1 MQKIHFIIKVVKWID
16 GFEVRG
22 GARMVAEKERVLM
35 DLKDVF
41 EYAFDEIF
49 VTDEQG
55 IVVRVN
61 STCERHYQLA
71 AEELVGKH
79 VKELQKD
86 GIFYPSATLE
96 VIEKKRP
103 IELVQ
108 TTKSGEYLHVRTR
121 PVFDDEG
128 NLRRVISYS
137 RDLTELYQL
146 RQKVEEMDNQLKTYK
161 KELRETY
168 EHEGLIF
175 KSLAMQKIVDTIK
188 KVSVVDSTVLVLG
201 ETGVG
206 KSRLVRHL
214 HEVSHRKNES
224 FYEINCAALPTNLIE
239 SELFGYSGGSFTG
252 ANREGKKG
260 LLESAHKGTLFLDE
274 IGEMPI
280 EIQAKLLQVLQEKTF
295 RPIGGRELKKVDVRI
310 VAATN
315 RDLSEMV
322 KQGTFRKDLYYRLN
336 VIPIAI
342 PPLRERTEDILPL
355 IYHYLQHFNK
365 KYGRDVKLAPSTLQ
379 MFVGYPWEGNN
390 REIEN
395 VIERIVITVDDVVT
409 VQDLPLSMQEAAVEQ
424 SGQSL
429 YKMLEEVERNI
440 ILKAYKTYGSSYKVA
455 DFLQISQSAATR
467 KIKKFIEEEE
477 NIG

>member
-1 MQKIHFIIKVVKWID
+1 MDLKLGV
-16 GFEVRG
+16 
-22 GARMVAEKERVLM
+22 ARMVAEKERVLM

-71 AEELVGKH
+71 AEKLVGKH

-175 KSLAMQKIVDTIK
+175 RSLAMQKIVDTIK

-355 IYHYLQHFNK
+355 IYHYLQYFNK
-365 KYGRDVKLAPSTLQ
+365 KYGRDVKLAPGTLQ

-409 VQDLPLSMQEAAVEQ
+409 VEDLPLSMQEAAVEQ

-455 DFLQISQSAATR
+455 EFLQISQSAATR

>member
-1 MQKIHFIIKVVKWID
+1 MDLKLGV
-16 GFEVRG
+16 
-22 GARMVAEKERVLM
+22 ARMVAEKERVLM

-214 HEVSHRKNES
+214 HEVSHRKHES

-274 IGEMPI
+274 IGEMPL

-322 KQGTFRKDLYYRLN
+322 KEGTFRKDLYYRLN

-409 VQDLPLSMQEAAVEQ
+409 VEDLPLSMQEAAVEQ

-455 DFLQISQSAATR
+455 EFLQISQSAATR

>member
-1 MQKIHFIIKVVKWID
+1 
-16 GFEVRG
+16 
-22 GARMVAEKERVLM
+22 MVAEKERVLM
-35 DLKDVF
+35 DLQDVF

-49 VTDEQG
+49 VTDEKG

-71 AEELVGKH
+71 AKELVGKH

-175 KSLAMQKIVDTIK
+175 KSIAMQKIVETIK

-214 HEVSHRKNES
+214 HEVSNRKNES

-239 SELFGYSGGSFTG
+239 SELFGYAGGSFTG

-274 IGEMPI
+274 IGEMPL

-315 RDLSEMV
+315 RDLSMMV

-336 VIPIAI
+336 VIPILI

-355 IYHYLQHFNK
+355 IYHYLQHFNG
-365 KYGRDVKLAPSTLQ
+365 KYGRNVKLAPSTLQ

-395 VIERIVITVDDVVT
+395 VIERIVITADDIVT
-409 VQDLPLSMQEAAVEQ
+409 IEDLPIAMQESTVEQ

-455 DFLQISQSAATR
+455 EFLKISQSAATR
-467 KIKKFIEEEE
+467 KIKKLIEEEE

>member
-1 MQKIHFIIKVVKWID
+1 
-16 GFEVRG
+16 
-22 GARMVAEKERVLM
+22 MVAEKERVLM

-315 RDLSEMV
+315 RDLSMMV

-355 IYHYLQHFNK
+355 IYHYLQQFNK

-409 VQDLPLSMQEAAVEQ
+409 VEDLPLSMQEAAVEQ

-455 DFLQISQSAATR
+455 EFLQISQSAATR

>member
-1 MQKIHFIIKVVKWID
+1 
-16 GFEVRG
+16 
-22 GARMVAEKERVLM
+22 MVAEKERVLM

-315 RDLSEMV
+315 RDLREMV

-336 VIPIAI
+336 VIPIVI

-365 KYGRDVKLAPSTLQ
+365 KYGRDVKLAPGTLQ

-409 VQDLPLSMQEAAVEQ
+409 VEDLPLSMQEAAVEQ

-455 DFLQISQSAATR
+455 EFLQISQSAATR

>member
-1 MQKIHFIIKVVKWID
+1 
-16 GFEVRG
+16 
-22 GARMVAEKERVLM
+22 MVAEKERVLM

-214 HEVSHRKNES
+214 HEVSHRKHES

-274 IGEMPI
+274 IGEMPL

-342 PPLRERTEDILPL
+342 SPLRERTEDILPL

-409 VQDLPLSMQEAAVEQ
+409 VEDLPLSMQEAAVEQ

-455 DFLQISQSAATR
+455 EFLQISQSAATR

>member
-1 MQKIHFIIKVVKWID
+1 MDLKLGV
-16 GFEVRG
+16 
-22 GARMVAEKERVLM
+22 ARMVAEKERVLM

-214 HEVSHRKNES
+214 HEVSHRKHES

-274 IGEMPI
+274 IGEMPL

-322 KQGTFRKDLYYRLN
+322 KQGIFRKDLYYRLN

-409 VQDLPLSMQEAAVEQ
+409 VEDLPLSMQEAAVEQ

-455 DFLQISQSAATR
+455 EFLQISQSAATR

>member
-1 MQKIHFIIKVVKWID
+1 
-16 GFEVRG
+16 
-22 GARMVAEKERVLM
+22 MVAEKERVLM

-175 KSLAMQKIVDTIK
+175 KSIAMQKIIETIK

-224 FYEINCAALPTNLIE
+224 FHEINCAALPTNLIE

-274 IGEMPI
+274 IGEMPL

-322 KQGTFRKDLYYRLN
+322 KRGTFRKDLYYRLN
-336 VIPIAI
+336 VIPISI

-355 IYHYLQHFNK
+355 VYHYLQHFNK

-395 VIERIVITVDDVVT
+395 VIERIVITADDVVT
-409 VQDLPLSMQEAAVEQ
+409 IEDLPIAMQESTVEQ

-440 ILKAYKTYGSSYKVA
+440 ILKAYKTCGSSYKVA
-455 DFLQISQSAATR
+455 EFLKISQSAATR

>member
-1 MQKIHFIIKVVKWID
+1 M
-16 GFEVRG
+16 G
-22 GARMVAEKERVLM
+22 AEKERVLM
-35 DLKDVF
+35 DLQDVF

-49 VTDEQG
+49 VTDDKG

-61 STCERHYQLA
+61 SMCERHYQLFA
-71 AEELVGKH
+71 KELVGKH
-79 VKELQKD
+79 VKELQKE

-103 IELVQ
+103 VELVQ

-175 KSLAMQKIVDTIK
+175 KSIAMQKIIETIK

-214 HEVSHRKNES
+214 HEVSNRKHES

-274 IGEMPI
+274 IGEMPL

-315 RDLSEMV
+315 RDLSTMV

-336 VIPIAI
+336 VIPISI
-342 PPLRERTEDILPL
+342 LPLRERTEDILPL

-395 VIERIVITVDDVVT
+395 VIERIVITADDFVMVE
-409 VQDLPLSMQEAAVEQ
+409 DLPLSMQEATVEQ

-429 YKMLEEVERNI
+429 YRMLEEVERNI

-455 DFLQISQSAATR
+455 EFLQISQSAATR

>member
-1 MQKIHFIIKVVKWID
+1 
-16 GFEVRG
+16 
-22 GARMVAEKERVLM
+22 MVAEKERVLM
-35 DLKDVF
+35 DLQDVF

-49 VTDEQG
+49 VTDDKG

-61 STCERHYQLA
+61 SMCERHYQLSA
-71 AEELVGKH
+71 KELVGKH
-79 VKELQKD
+79 VKELQKE

-103 IELVQ
+103 VELVQ

-175 KSLAMQKIVDTIK
+175 KSIAMQKIIETIK

-274 IGEMPI
+274 IGEMPL

-315 RDLSEMV
+315 RDLSTMV

-336 VIPIAI
+336 VIPISI

-395 VIERIVITVDDVVT
+395 VIERIVITADDFVT
-409 VQDLPLSMQEAAVEQ
+409 VEDLPLSMQEATVEQ

-429 YKMLEEVERNI
+429 YRMLEEVERNI

-455 DFLQISQSAATR
+455 EFLQISQSAATR
-467 KIKKFIEEEE
+467 KIKKFIEEDE

>member
-1 MQKIHFIIKVVKWID
+1 MDLKLGV
-16 GFEVRG
+16 
-22 GARMVAEKERVLM
+22 ARMVAEKERVLM

-274 IGEMPI
+274 IGEMPL

-409 VQDLPLSMQEAAVEQ
+409 VEDLPLSMQEAAVEQ

-455 DFLQISQSAATR
+455 EFLQISQSAATR

>member
-1 MQKIHFIIKVVKWID
+1 MDLKLGV
-16 GFEVRG
+16 
-22 GARMVAEKERVLM
+22 ARMVAEKERVLM

-342 PPLRERTEDILPL
+342 PPLRERTEDVLPL

-409 VQDLPLSMQEAAVEQ
+409 VEDLPLSMQEAAVEQ

-455 DFLQISQSAATR
+455 EFLQISQSAATR

>member
-1 MQKIHFIIKVVKWID
+1 
-16 GFEVRG
+16 
-22 GARMVAEKERVLM
+22 MVAEKERVLM
-35 DLKDVF
+35 DLQDVF

-49 VTDEQG
+49 VTDDKG

-61 STCERHYQLA
+61 SMCERHYQLSA
-71 AEELVGKH
+71 KELVGKH
-79 VKELQKD
+79 VQELQKE

-96 VIEKKRP
+96 VIEKERP
-103 IELVQ
+103 VELVQ

-121 PVFDDEG
+121 PVFDEQG

-146 RQKVEEMDNQLKTYK
+146 RKKVEEMDNQLKTYK

-175 KSLAMQKIVDTIK
+175 KSIAMQKIVETIK

-274 IGEMPI
+274 IGEMPL
-280 EIQAKLLQVLQEKTF
+280 EIQSKLLQVLQEKTF
-295 RPIGGRELKKVDVRI
+295 RPVGGRDLKKVDVRI

-322 KQGTFRKDLYYRLN
+322 KEGTFRKDLYYRLN
-336 VIPIAI
+336 VIPISI
-342 PPLRERTEDILPL
+342 PSLRERTEDILPL
-355 IYHYLQHFNK
+355 VYHYLHHFNK

-395 VIERIVITVDDVVT
+395 VIERIVITADDFVT
-409 VQDLPLSMQEAAVEQ
+409 VEDLPLSMQEATVEQ

-429 YKMLEEVERNI
+429 YRMLEEVERNI

-455 DFLQISQSAATR
+455 EFLQISQSAATR

>member
-1 MQKIHFIIKVVKWID
+1 MDLKLGV
-16 GFEVRG
+16 
-22 GARMVAEKERVLM
+22 ARMVAEKERVLM

-161 KELRETY
+161 KEIRETY

-214 HEVSHRKNES
+214 HEVSHRKHES

-274 IGEMPI
+274 IGEMPL

-409 VQDLPLSMQEAAVEQ
+409 VEDLPLSMQEAAVEQ

-455 DFLQISQSAATR
+455 EFLQISQSAATR

>member
-1 MQKIHFIIKVVKWID
+1 
-16 GFEVRG
+16 
-22 GARMVAEKERVLM
+22 MVAEKERVLM

-214 HEVSHRKNES
+214 HEVSHRKHES

-365 KYGRDVKLAPSTLQ
+365 KYGRDVKLAPGTLQ

-409 VQDLPLSMQEAAVEQ
+409 VEDLPLSMQEAAVEQ

-455 DFLQISQSAATR
+455 EFLQISQSAATR

>member
-1 MQKIHFIIKVVKWID
+1 MDLKLGV
-16 GFEVRG
+16 
-22 GARMVAEKERVLM
+22 ARMVAEKERVLM

-409 VQDLPLSMQEAAVEQ
+409 VEDLPLSMQEAAVEQ

-455 DFLQISQSAATR
+455 EFLQISQSAATR
-467 KIKKFIEEEE
+467 KIKKFIEGEE

>member
-1 MQKIHFIIKVVKWID
+1 MDLKLGV
-16 GFEVRG
+16 
-22 GARMVAEKERVLM
+22 ARMVAEKERVLM

-214 HEVSHRKNES
+214 HEVSHRKHES

-274 IGEMPI
+274 IGEMPL

-322 KQGTFRKDLYYRLN
+322 KQGKFRKDLYYRLN

-409 VQDLPLSMQEAAVEQ
+409 VEDLPLSMQEAAVEQ

-455 DFLQISQSAATR
+455 EFLQISQSAATR